1 MANDTNLSQE
11 LYDCLGSEQLLEE
24 LTKALSQEEYDECM
38 KYIARMHDI
47 EIREGWDESPSEDYM
62 EQMYNDY
69 MREDERQTAHELVN

>member
-1 MANDTNLSQE
+1 MANDTNLSQI
-11 LYDCLGSEQLLEE
+11 LYDHLGSEQLLEE

-47 EIREGWDESPSEDYM
+47 EVPSEDEM
-62 EQMYNDY
+62 DDIYNTY

>member
-1 MANDTNLSQE
+1 MANDTNLSQI
-11 LYDCLGSEQLLEE
+11 LYDHLGSEQLLEE

-47 EIREGWDESPSEDYM
+47 EIPSEDEM
-62 EQMYNDY
+62 DDIYNTY